1 MEEATRAIPTLA
13 EVFADEAHTAVV
25 DSAAA
30 AAAAAGCELLLLR
43 RLRLLLLPPLLLLLL
58 RLRCCGC
65 CSLLLQDVAT
75 CWTADPKGDLVV
87 VAGENTEQAKL
98 AH

>member
-1 MEEATRAIPTLA
+1 MA
-13 EVFADEAHTAVV
+13 EVVAGEAHTAVV

-30 AAAAAGCELLLLR
+30 AAAAGCCGLLPLL

-65 CSLLLQDVAT
+65 CSLLLQDVVAF
-75 CWTADPKGDLVV
+75 WTPKPKGNLNV
-87 VAGENTEQAKL
+87 VAGENTTQAML
-98 AH
+98 ASLRVRARDR